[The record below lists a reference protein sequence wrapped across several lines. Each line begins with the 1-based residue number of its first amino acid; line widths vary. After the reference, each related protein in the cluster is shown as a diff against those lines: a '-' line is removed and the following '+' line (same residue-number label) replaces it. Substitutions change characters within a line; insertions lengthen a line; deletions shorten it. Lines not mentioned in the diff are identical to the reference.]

1 MNAII
6 SGGMLAVA
14 GTSVI
19 GTMAASVA
27 TSTGGILSFLWHGSE
42 TNVHLRDYHRRLMKL
57 DIQDKI
63 NIINQILDVDVDV
76 DKGKKT
82 EAVKLLEPSTRAI
95 TEEILRSLQT
105 ITGMLEYHKT
115 KWFAGYRNIYLDEEL
130 KDLEAQ
136 VAVLD
141 SKLSL
146 LLC

>member
-1 MNAII
+1 MNTII

-19 GTMAASVA
+19 GTVAASVA
-27 TSTGGILSFLWHGSE
+27 TSTGAILSFLWYGSE
-42 TNVHLRDYHRRLMKL
+42 TNLHLRDYHRRLMKL

-63 NIINQILDVDVDV
+63 NIVNQILDNNQD
-76 DKGKKT
+76 KKT
-82 EAVKLLEPSTRAI
+82 DAVRLLEPSTRAI

-105 ITGMLEYHKT
+105 ITGMLDYHKT

-136 VAVLD
+136 VEVLD
-141 SKLSL
+141 RKLSL
-146 LLC
+146 LLPL